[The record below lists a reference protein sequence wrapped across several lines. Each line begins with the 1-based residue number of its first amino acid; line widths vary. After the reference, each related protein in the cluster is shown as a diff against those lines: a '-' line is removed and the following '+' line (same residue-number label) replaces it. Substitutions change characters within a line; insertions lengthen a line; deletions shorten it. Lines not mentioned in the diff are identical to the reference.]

1 MNESLA
7 AEGVLTSAA
16 PELPLSDGNTIPT
29 ALSPVEGEVLGLP
42 AGSAAKP
49 EVKPLYGVAEVPP
62 PRQRALAGCRDY
74 PSAGEALQALMDR
87 GEVRRATILPFPKWQ
102 AGQPPSSPAFDH

>member
-1 MNESLA
+1 MCPCRMWQ
-7 AEGVLTSAA
+7 LTH
-16 PELPLSDGNTIPT
+16 
-29 ALSPVEGEVLGLP
+29 LGL
-42 AGSAAKP
+42 
-49 EVKPLYGVAEVPP
+49 
-62 PRQRALAGCRDY
+62 ALAGCKDY